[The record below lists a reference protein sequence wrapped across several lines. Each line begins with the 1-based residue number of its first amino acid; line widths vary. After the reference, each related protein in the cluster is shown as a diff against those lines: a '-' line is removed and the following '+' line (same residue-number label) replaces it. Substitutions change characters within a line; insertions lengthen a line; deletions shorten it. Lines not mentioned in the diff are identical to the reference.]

1 MMHFHQVEVD
11 DEVYQF
17 VKKHA
22 EPLVD
27 SFNSTLKRL
36 LPLADIQVKKTHAD
50 GQETPITK
58 ASSTIAPLPK
68 HIPQELR
75 HIIEVVLL
83 VRGGAYSRTLAT
95 RYVAKRYN
103 VFPQTVLDKY
113 CRQLNLTTNQFDKL
127 LEESDLRELR
137 EILKSKFKNH
147 AQVVDEVLRQ

>member
-1 MMHFHQVEVD
+1 MHFHQVEVD

-58 ASSTIAPLPK
+58 ASSTIPPLPK
-68 HIPQELR
+68 HIPQALR